1 MKRGKR
7 KSKSKLKQGKS
18 NENKMFILGG
28 NSAGLVNK
36 RESFLR
42 NISLFKPVAYFIQES
57 KVSRMNKI
65 MIDDYAIF
73 ELIRTNTAGGGLLT
87 AVHKS
92 LKPVN
97 ISEEVEGEEILV
109 IEANFGNKKVRLING
124 YGPQESENE
133 EKRKS
138 FYSRLDFEIKRAKM
152 SGTLICI
159 EMDSNA
165 KLGSTIIPD
174 DPHPQSGNGKL
185 LEFVIK
191 ENNLKVLNG
200 SNLCKG
206 SITRTRTTIF
216 GKEESIIDHFIV
228 CQVMYTYVVSPQ
240 VDQERKFR
248 LTKFTNK
255 TWQKTCSKESDH
267 NTQL

>member
-42 NISLFKPVAYFIQES
+42 NISLFKPVAYLIQES
-57 KVSRMNKI
+57 KVSRKNKI
-65 MIDDYAIF
+65 MVDDYAIF

-97 ISEEVEGEEILV
+97 VSEEVEGEEILV
-109 IEANFGNKKVRLING
+109 IEANFGQKKIRLING
-124 YGPQESENE
+124 YGPQESEKE

-138 FYSRLDFEIKRAKM
+138 FYSRLDFEIKRAT
-152 SGTLICI
+152 S
-159 EMDSNA
+159 
-165 KLGSTIIPD
+165 
-174 DPHPQSGNGKL
+174 
-185 LEFVIK
+185 
-191 ENNLKVLNG
+191 
-200 SNLCKG
+200 
-206 SITRTRTTIF
+206 
-216 GKEESIIDHFIV
+216 
-228 CQVMYTYVVSPQ
+228 
-240 VDQERKFR
+240 
-248 LTKFTNK
+248 
-255 TWQKTCSKESDH
+255 
-267 NTQL
+267 